1 MQSNFAYRIVPA
13 GWVDS
18 SEQEFTA
25 ELELS
30 GIDQKGL
37 VNQVTRVISNNLNV
51 DIKKINFHTEE
62 ELFKG
67 IITMRVNNK
76 GTLKKLKQQ
85 LMKINGIEKVSRH

>member
-1 MQSNFAYRIVPA
+1 MNLAW
-13 GWVDS
+13 WVDS

-25 ELELS
+25 ELELT

-37 VNQVTRVISNNLNV
+37 VNQVTRVISNNMNV
-51 DIKKINFHTEE
+51 DIKKINFYTDE
-62 ELFKG
+62 ELFRG

-85 LMKINGIEKVSRH
+85 LLKIAGIEKVGRH